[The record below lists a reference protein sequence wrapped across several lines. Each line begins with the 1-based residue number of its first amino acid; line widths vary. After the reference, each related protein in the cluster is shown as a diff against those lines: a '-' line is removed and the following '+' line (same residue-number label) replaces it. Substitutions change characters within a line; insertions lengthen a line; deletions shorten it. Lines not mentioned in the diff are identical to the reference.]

1 MRINFRDNYR
11 ESLFAHT
18 HTHTAVMRV
27 DFNLEELCL
36 EKLSR
41 WLKSGEKVDRL
52 PLPAR
57 LKDKV
62 KQFINE

>member
-1 MRINFRDNYR
+1 MGTIY
-11 ESLFAHT
+11 LFCFLYVHT
-18 HTHTAVMRV
+18 HTHTHTVVMRI

-36 EKLSR
+36 EKLSS
-41 WLKSGEKVDRL
+41 WLKRGEKVDGL

>member
-1 MRINFRDNYR
+1 
-11 ESLFAHT
+11 
-18 HTHTAVMRV
+18 MRV

-36 EKLSR
+36 EKVSR
-41 WLKSGEKVDRL
+41 WVKSGEKVDRL

-62 KQFINE
+62 KQYIK